1 MYDIYPA
8 FAGIAAASQLPAI
21 TAIPVA
27 ASASDQQ
34 QQQKLLT
41 PDYSAAADSTLAAV
55 HGSRDSFSSS
65 PNHFP
70 PLSWIFL

>member
-8 FAGIAAASQLPAI
+8 FAAASQLPAI

-34 QQQKLLT
+34 QQQKFLT